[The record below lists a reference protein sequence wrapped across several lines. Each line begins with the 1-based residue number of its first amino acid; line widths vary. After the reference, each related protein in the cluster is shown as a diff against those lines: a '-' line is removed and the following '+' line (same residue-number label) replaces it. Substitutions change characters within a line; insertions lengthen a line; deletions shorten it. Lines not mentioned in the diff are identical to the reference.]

1 MNHKDHQS
9 YTSGGP
15 SKAHISDG
23 AYQVVEHH
31 PDHAPAPQVKSN
43 YKSKHPASGVKKYQK
58 DAGPDYSYGQQF
70 IYASD
75 ADFDASY

>member
-1 MNHKDHQS
+1 M
-9 YTSGGP
+9 
-15 SKAHISDG
+15 I
-23 AYQVVEHH
+23 EHH
-31 PDHAPAPQVKSN
+31 AHTDHATAPHPAKLN
-43 YKSKHPASGVKKYQK
+43 YKNKHPSNGVKKYQN